1 MAQSTSIA
9 PTPQSGPL
17 KKGFAA
23 AATCFTRLPNFHN
36 NTKVTSKQSHPSN
49 IKAVAAH
56 QTSAWYRGDQCIVSF
71 GVLFKNHAMTSLPAS
86 ESCCTTTPRSS
97 RSSSTNTPG
106 HQGNHL
112 AVSPACLT
120 RINQKD
126 FSKFIK
132 NFWCQP
138 ASRPSY
144 LNTIAISSY
153 YLVAFQHQA

>member
-71 GVLFKNHAMTSLPAS
+71 GVLFKNHAMTSLPSLKPAS
-86 ESCCTTTPRSS
+86 ESCCTKTRRSS

-120 RINQKD
+120 RLAQNKPKRLFKIYEELL
-126 FSKFIK
+126 
-132 NFWCQP
+132 
-138 ASRPSY
+138 ASAS
-144 LNTIAISSY
+144 LKTKLS
-153 YLVAFQHQA
+153 